1 MLTFAP
7 PAIFRGKA
15 SPRARRRLLSSSE
28 KAARGAA
35 VVGSTHSS
43 PVSSDSEG
51 TTADDGAAVVVA
63 TPTTDEGVERRR
75 REQLLS
81 CLSALESCRRWQLP
95 AGDSSCNH
103 HLLTYWDSS
112 DREAMDGAANNSR

>member
-43 PVSSDSEG
+43 PISSDSEG
-51 TTADDGAAVVVA
+51 TTADDGAAVVA

-81 CLSALESCRRWQLP
+81 CLSALESYRRWQLP
-95 AGDSSCNH
+95 SGDSSCNH

-112 DREAMDGAANNSR
+112 DREAMDGAANHSR